1 MAKEFKTWVGVNYQ
15 KGFKKNG
22 NIDKVAVIGIHHYC
36 DPGFWACDLKEPSTC
51 LAKRNKSCTAWDK
64 KKDISKQNGRLP
76 SCILATGINDEE
88 EKLRTRFRPTSC
100 EKCELKA
107 AKKLECE
114 TLISIAEH
122 INGKE
127 VTKGATWFS
136 DVENIIN
143 NLYYETDP
151 NKKNHI
157 YVINKVYKIEI
168 WKSLIFFNYVQH
180 YTKLLNRRDLITK
193 IELNKNKE
201 ADKDHFER
209 IIDEYKPSVIIV
221 MIDANKRVYKRV
233 CEIINYE
240 DYCELKNYP
249 IEHCYIFASKES
261 GLYKDYIGEVQL
273 FIEKCAS
280 QIKGKQH
287 ASIQVRALAEILVEL
302 FPRNYPIRK
311 KTYNDIVEKVTDP
324 VAKCKLEGWEKA
336 AKPKFEKVVTDDN
349 AEILKEEYMD
359 KFKQVWEEMN
369 ADSDNEDE

>member
-15 KGFKKNG
+15 RGFEKNG

-100 EKCELKA
+100 ENCELKA

-127 VTKGATWFS
+127 VTKGATLFS

-143 NLYYETDP
+143 NLYYKP
-151 NKKNHI
+151 AQKNYI
-157 YVINKVYKIEI
+157 YVFDNVEKIKI
-168 WKSLIFFNYVQH
+168 WESLIFFNYVQH
-180 YTKLLNRRDLITK
+180 YTKLSRRDYITDT
-193 IELNKNKE
+193 ELNKNPTVDE
-201 ADKDHFER
+201 NHFID
-209 IIDEYKPSVIIV
+209 IISRYKPSLIIV
-221 MIDANKRVYKRV
+221 MLDANKLVYKKV
-233 CEIINYE
+233 CRIINLKYK
-240 DYCELKNYP
+240 DYCELQNYP

-302 FPRNYPIRK
+302 FSQNYPIRK